1 MFRGLPGGPKVCVR
15 QGKAIMK
22 QSFSIFI
29 WFFYVIGGHAEVH
42 FQDVQVPKENILLG
56 PGRGFEIAQVNLV
69 NSSGYIN

>member
-1 MFRGLPGGPKVCVR
+1 ML
-15 QGKAIMK
+15 K

-29 WFFYVIGGHAEVH
+29 CFFFFYVIGGHAEVL

>member
-1 MFRGLPGGPKVCVR
+1 MCKT
-15 QGKAIMK
+15 GKSHNEAEFQHIYMV
-22 QSFSIFI
+22 
-29 WFFYVIGGHAEVH
+29 FFYVIGGHAEVL